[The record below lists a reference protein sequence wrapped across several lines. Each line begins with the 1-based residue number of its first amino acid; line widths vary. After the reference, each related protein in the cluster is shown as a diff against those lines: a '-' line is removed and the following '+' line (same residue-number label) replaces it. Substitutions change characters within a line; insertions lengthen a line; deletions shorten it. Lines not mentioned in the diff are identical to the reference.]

1 MVYVFDTWRID
12 PALREARRDG
22 EPVALPRRVFD
33 LVIYLVEQRARA
45 VGRDEL
51 VSAIWGRVDVADV
64 QVSQLIARTRRLLG
78 DDAQVQSTI
87 RTVAG
92 FGYRWVMPVQELDS
106 SAAIARAMA
115 SRDAAVVAP
124 AEASASTSAPAPA
137 PAPAP
142 AASAVPHPSEA
153 PSSTLASGTAAI
165 STADA
170 PHRTR
175 SIPPPGRRRRAALAG
190 LLAALLL
197 LAVAAALR
205 VADRRVASRAAAEPT
220 ADVIAVLP
228 MELDASADAGWVQI
242 GVMDLVAG
250 RLRAAGL
257 AVPPSDS
264 VLVALRALEP
274 APGATGVSEPRTL
287 TRVDAQRL
295 NPILGTR
302 RLVRGSAQQLSDRW
316 RVVLEAPDGQ
326 GRPHRVEAERA
337 DPIAAGSHAANL
349 LLAALGHANAPEAE
363 SGAAPELV
371 IQRSQAAILGGQF
384 DTAQQILDS
393 ASPAEH
399 AAGRVQLQ
407 LAQIDFYRGRLD
419 AAAQRLDAVLSA
431 DPPAELRA
439 RALTSRGMLFLRRGD
454 CSRAEQS
461 FGAALTAP
469 SAVDA
474 TALAGRGLARS
485 CQFAHAK
492 AVDDLGLARLRLEAA
507 GDRLGVARV
516 DNYLGIADANRNRL
530 EPALARFESA
540 LAVYESFGIADAQRA
555 ALSGLLD
562 VHVQLLRWPDA
573 ARDGERLAALRARI
587 ADEGQRQT
595 LDSDRARV
603 LVGQGRHREA
613 AELLDASGIATAD
626 GAARRY
632 LEAARAELA
641 WRQGHNDIARTAA
654 ARALQDWPPRAADGR
669 RAAIVLLLQRA
680 GGVPDAASADTSDEP
695 TNAGRALQRLAAAE
709 AAVDP
714 ESAATNYRAALE
726 QADALGVPAVVA
738 TVTQGYVLWLLR
750 AGRLDEAA
758 ALSGRIAAW
767 SAQDFDSALLRVALF
782 HARGERDAWAVALA
796 QARLLAG
803 ERPIAGALAQP
814 PPLASVRNV
823 MN

>member
-12 PALREARRDG
+12 TALREARRDG

-33 LVIYLVEQRARA
+33 LVVYLVALRARA

-51 VSAIWGRVDVADV
+51 VAAVWGRVDVADV

-78 DDAQVQSTI
+78 DDAQMQSTI
-87 RTVAG
+87 RTIAG
-92 FGYRWVMPVQELDS
+92 FGYRWVMPVQELD
-106 SAAIARAMA
+106 AA
-115 SRDAAVVAP
+115 AAG
-124 AEASASTSAPAPA
+124 ASASSSLESAAVPAAGGVPDVSPAPPPSTVA
-137 PAPAP
+137 SCAEVPLSAGTSYRALLTPAP
-142 AASAVPHPSEA
+142 SR
-153 PSSTLASGTAAI
+153 G
-165 STADA
+165 
-170 PHRTR
+170 
-175 SIPPPGRRRRAALAG
+175 RRAAVAG
-190 LLAALLL
+190 VLAAVLL
-197 LAVAAALR
+197 LAVAAAVR
-205 VADRRVASRAAAEPT
+205 VADRRVAIRPASELA

-228 MELDASADAGWVQI
+228 MELDASADAGWVQL

-264 VLVALRALEP
+264 VLVALRALDPVAP
-274 APGATGVSEPRTL
+274 APTGAQKHPAPA
-287 TRVDAQRL
+287 RVDAQRL

-302 RLVRGSAQQLSDRW
+302 RLVRGSAHQLSDRW
-316 RVVLEAPDGQ
+316 RIVLEAPDAQ

-337 DPIAAGSHAANL
+337 DPIAAGSHAADL
-349 LLAALGHANAPEAE
+349 LLAALGHANAPESEHA
-363 SGAAPELV
+363 AAPELL

-393 ASPAEH
+393 ASPAQH

-419 AAAQRLDAVLSA
+419 AATQRLDAVLSA

-439 RALTSRGMLFLRRGD
+439 RALASRGMLQMRHGD

-461 FGAALTAP
+461 FGAALAVP
-469 SAVDA
+469 SVVDA

-485 CQFAHAK
+485 CQFAHAS
-492 AVDDLGLARLRLEAA
+492 AIDDLGLARLRLEAA

-516 DNYLGIADANRNRL
+516 DNYLGVADANRDRL
-530 EPALARFESA
+530 EPALVRFEAA

-562 VHVQLLRWPDA
+562 VHVQLLRWPEAERDA
-573 ARDGERLAALRARI
+573 ERLAALRPRI
-587 ADEGQRQT
+587 ADEAQRQT

-603 LVGQGRHREA
+603 LIGQGRHREA
-613 AELLDASGIATAD
+613 AELLDASGIASAK

-641 WRQGHNDIARTAA
+641 WRQGHRDVARSAA
-654 ARALQDWPPRAADGR
+654 TRALQDWPPRAADGR
-669 RAAIVLLLQRA
+669 RAAIALLLQRA
-680 GGVPDAASADTSDEP
+680 GGAPIGPTGTVDEP
-695 TNAGRALQRLAAAE
+695 PNAGRTLQLLAAAE
-709 AAVDP
+709 AAGDAD
-714 ESAATNYRAALE
+714 SAETNYRAAVE

-738 TVTQGYVLWLLR
+738 AVTQGYAMWLLR
-750 AGRLDEAA
+750 GGRLDEAA
-758 ALSGRIAAW
+758 GLSGRIAAW
-767 SAQDFDSALLRVALF
+767 STQDFDCALLRVALF
-782 HARGERDAWAVALA
+782 HARGERDGWAIALA

-814 PPLASVRNV
+814 PPPASVRNV

>member
-12 PALREARRDG
+12 TALREARRDG
-22 EPVALPRRVFD
+22 ESVVLPRRVFD
-33 LVIYLVEQRARA
+33 LVVYLLAQRARA

-51 VSAIWGRVDVADV
+51 VAAVWGRVDVADV

-78 DDAQVQSTI
+78 DDAQAQATI

-92 FGYRWVMPVQELDS
+92 FGYRWVMPVQVLD
-106 SAAIARAMA
+106 AAAADARAAA
-115 SRDAAVVAP
+115 SIQAAAVAP
-124 AEASASTSAPAPA
+124 AAGGAPDVLEAVLPTST
-137 PAPAP
+137 
-142 AASAVPHPSEA
+142 V
-153 PSSTLASGTAAI
+153 ASGAVRRLSSEPTHR
-165 STADA
+165 A
-170 PHRTR
+170 PLT
-175 SIPPPGRRRRAALAG
+175 PVPGRRRRAALAG
-190 LLAALLL
+190 VLAALLL

-205 VADRRVASRAAAEPT
+205 VADRRVAVRPASGPT
-220 ADVIAVLP
+220 SDVIAVLP
-228 MELDASADAGWVQI
+228 MELDASADAGWVQL

-274 APGATGVSEPRTL
+274 AAPGAQKHLAPG
-287 TRVDAQRL
+287 RVDAQRL

-302 RLVRGSAQQLSDRW
+302 RLVRGSAQQLSDGW
-316 RVVLEAPDGQ
+316 RVVLEAPDVQ

-337 DPIAAGSHAANL
+337 DPIAAGSHAADL
-349 LLAALGHANAPEAE
+349 LLAALGHANATEPEYA
-363 SGAAPELV
+363 AAPELV

-393 ASPAEH
+393 ASPLQQAEGH
-399 AAGRVQLQ
+399 VQLQ
-407 LAQIDFYRGRLD
+407 FAQIDFYRGRLD
-419 AAAQRLDAVLSA
+419 AAAQRLDAVLAA

-439 RALTSRGMLFLRRGD
+439 RALASRGMLLLRRGG
-454 CSRAEQS
+454 CNRAEQS
-461 FGAALTAP
+461 FSAALAVP
-469 SAVDA
+469 SAVEA

-485 CQFAHAK
+485 CQFAHAT
-492 AVDDLGLARLRLEAA
+492 AIDDLGLARLRLEAA

-516 DNYLGIADANRNRL
+516 DNYLGVADANRDRL
-530 EPALARFESA
+530 EPALVRFEAA

-562 VHVQLLRWPDA
+562 VHLQLLRWSDA
-573 ARDGERLAALRARI
+573 ERDAERLAALRPHI
-587 ADEGQRQT
+587 ADDGQRQT

-603 LVGQGRHREA
+603 LIGQGRHREA
-613 AELLDASGIATAD
+613 AELLDASGIASAE

-641 WRQGHNDIARTAA
+641 WRQGHHDVARAAA
-654 ARALQDWPPRAADGR
+654 ARALQDWPPRVADAR
-669 RAAIVLLLQRA
+669 RAAIALLLQRA
-680 GGVPDAASADTSDEP
+680 GGAPAAGSADTADQLPS
-695 TNAGRALQRLAAAE
+695 AGRALQRLAAAE
-709 AAVDP
+709 
-714 ESAATNYRAALE
+714 SAADVDSAEMNYRAALE
-726 QADALGVPAVVA
+726 QADAVGVPAVVA
-738 TVTQGYVLWLLR
+738 AVTQGYATWLLR

-758 ALSGRIAAW
+758 GLSGRIASC
-767 SAQDFDSALLRVALF
+767 SAQDFDCALLRVALF
-782 HARGERDAWAVALA
+782 HAWGERDAWAVALA

-803 ERPIAGALAQP
+803 ERPIPGAMAQ